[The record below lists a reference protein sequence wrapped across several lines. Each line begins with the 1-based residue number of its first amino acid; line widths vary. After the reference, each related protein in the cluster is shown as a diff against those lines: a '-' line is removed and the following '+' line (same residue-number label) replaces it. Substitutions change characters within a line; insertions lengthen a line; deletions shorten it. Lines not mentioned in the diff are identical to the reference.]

1 MNNLI
6 WIKIETLRYY
16 NLLLKLNN
24 IGIDIYDIKKYK
36 EYVLLKINFEDY
48 SKIKKYLISYKS
60 SIYSFTGKEKI
71 KKLLKKYK
79 IFTIAIFFSMF
90 ILLVANNTIFK
101 VEIKTNNEN
110 IKKILSSELDK
121 YNLTTMRLKK
131 SHSKVEK
138 IVTKILEDNKETIK
152 WLEIKYDGLIMIV
165 NVTEVITE
173 ENTEKYD
180 NCNIIASKDAKIVST
195 NIYRGVQLK
204 EINDYVNKG
213 DIILSGSIVH
223 NEEVKNTVCASG
235 KIYGE
240 VWYKVKVEYP
250 FQENIREYTG
260 KNRYNLSIKI
270 NDDSYKIFKGRLK
283 IYEEE
288 LKNLYK
294 LNDFEINLVKEKEY
308 VEKMNKL
315 TEEEAYN
322 KAISKVE
329 EKIKLMLDE
338 DEKILLK
345 KVLKK
350 EVNDS
355 KIYLEVF
362 IVTKENIGELQ
373 IIEEDN
379 INDYRINP

>member
-24 IGIDIYDIKKYK
+24 IGIDIYDIKKNK

-71 KKLLKKYK
+71 KKFLKKYK

-131 SHSKVEK
+131 SHDKVEK

-308 VEKMNKL
+308 VEKTNKL

-362 IVTKENIGELQ
+362 IVTKENVGELQ